1 MKAATE
7 EHFEVPKSLLYGT
20 PEKRLKKRSKKWCFD
35 F

>member
-7 EHFEVPKSLLYGT
+7 EHFEVPKSVLYGT
-20 PEKRLKKRSKKWCFD
+20 FKKRLKKRSQKWCFD

>member
-7 EHFEVPKSLLYGT
+7 EHFEVSKSLLYGT
-20 PEKRLKKRSKKWCFD
+20 FKKRLKKCSKKSGFD